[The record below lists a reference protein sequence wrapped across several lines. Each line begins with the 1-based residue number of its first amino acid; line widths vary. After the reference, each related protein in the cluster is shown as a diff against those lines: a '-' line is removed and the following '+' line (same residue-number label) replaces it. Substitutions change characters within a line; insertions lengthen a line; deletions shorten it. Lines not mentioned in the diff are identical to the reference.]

1 MSKKMGEDRI
11 FIIDAEVAGWEMHKV
26 NTLIENGVCVAVQDN
41 KNAVFVCNGKGVASN
56 IEMIF
61 VSKEYTYNITCSV
74 AGVFFLKVFT
84 YCD

>member
-1 MSKKMGEDRI
+1 MSKKIGEDRI
-11 FIIDAEVAGWEMHKV
+11 FIVEAAVAGWEMHKL
-26 NTLIENGVCVAVQDN
+26 NTMIENGVYTAVQDN
-41 KNAVFVCNGKGVASN
+41 KNAVFVCNNKGVASN

-61 VSKEYTYNITCSV
+61 VSKGYTYNITCSV